1 MLPGARAVT
10 QMAID
15 RAKALK
21 DLVESA
27 EAGDVQA
34 QFALGRRHFRGEAA
48 PLDPMEA
55 ERWLKRAADQ
65 GHPVARIYL
74 AELRGRHAQP
84 GGQDQGFERWLNGA
98 LEQIRVGEQRRK
110 PLAAMRKALGAEGR
124 GRDPGRPAATP
135 LSKLVPAVLLAAMLG
150 YILLRIVQNG
160 GL

>member
-1 MLPGARAVT
+1 
-10 QMAID
+10 MAMD
-15 RAKALK
+15 KAKALK
-21 DLVESA
+21 DLVDSA

-48 PLDPMEA
+48 PLDPLEA

-84 GGQDQGFERWLNGA
+84 GVQDQSFERWLTGA

-110 PLAAMRKALGAEGR
+110 PLAAMRKVL
-124 GRDPGRPAATP
+124 GRDNRPVATPETRRGSTP
-135 LSKLVPAVLLAAMLG
+135 LSKIIPAVLLAAMLG
-150 YILLRIVQNG
+150 YVILRMLQNG

>member
-1 MLPGARAVT
+1 
-10 QMAID
+10 MAMD
-15 RAKALK
+15 KAKALK

-34 QFALGRRHFRGEAA
+34 QFALGRRHFRGDAA
-48 PLDPMEA
+48 PLDPLEA

-84 GGQDQGFERWLNGA
+84 GVQDQSFERWLSGA
-98 LEQIRVGEQRRK
+98 LDQIRVGEQRRK
-110 PLAAMRKALGAEGR
+110 PLAAVRKALGRDLNPAPADAGR
-124 GRDPGRPAATP
+124 SGLTP
-135 LSKLVPAVLLAAMLG
+135 LSKLIPIALLAAMLG
-150 YILLRIVQNG
+150 YVVLRVLQNG

>member
-1 MLPGARAVT
+1 
-10 QMAID
+10 MAMD
-15 RAKALK
+15 KAKALK

-34 QFALGRRHFRGEAA
+34 QFALGRRHYRGEAA
-48 PLDPMEA
+48 PLDPLEA

-84 GGQDQGFERWLNGA
+84 GNQDQSFERWLSGA

-110 PLAAMRKALGAEGR
+110 PLAAVRKVL
-124 GRDPGRPAATP
+124 GRDARPQAAPPAAEAARGNAIP
-135 LSKLVPAVLLAAMLG
+135 LSKVVPIVLLAAMLG
-150 YILLRIVQNG
+150 YVVLRILQNG